1 MTSRKDAPSS
11 RNNVPDIIRDP
22 KSGKSYKKG
31 KFLGK
36 VSVTVVAVMIMMVV
50 VMMMLLVQDR
60 TDNKEMRI
68 MFVEVLCVSYFRYIS

>member
-50 VMMMLLVQDR
+50 VVMMMLLVQDSQQ
-60 TDNKEMRI
+60 DEDY
-68 MFVEVLCVSYFRYIS
+68 VC